1 MRWVALSFLF
11 VTFLYDTNGMDEIWF
26 LLGRLK
32 AIVHLQLHFANPCSV
47 SLQKEV
53 VVAAERSSAKARL
66 GGRLFVYSL

>member
-1 MRWVALSFLF
+1 MGCSLVSPHHISVDAS
-11 VTFLYDTNGMDEIWF
+11 DTDKIWF
-26 LLGRLK
+26 PLEKPK
-32 AIVHLQLHFANPCSV
+32 AAVCPELHFANPCSV

>member
-1 MRWVALSFLF
+1 M
-11 VTFLYDTNGMDEIWF
+11 
-26 LLGRLK
+26 
-32 AIVHLQLHFANPCSV
+32 HLQLHFANLCSV